1 MEGFFLKTA
10 KKSFQIL
17 LLLSL
22 LIGWSATRGLTAEPI
37 KISYSAISWL
47 MSPVW
52 MAEELGLFKKHEL
65 DAQLIYI
72 ASSATSVQ
80 ALLGG
85 SVQVITPG
93 SSGVVIAAARGVP
106 VVAVAASTRR
116 APFALFTHPEV
127 TKPEELKGKV
137 MGVTRF
143 NSTTHMLTVLILRKL
158 GLENYVSVRQMG
170 DVPSMHRAFEQKIIA
185 GMVSSYGPQA
195 SHRALTDAVKLEI
208 PYAGSMMT
216 VTQSFLRDKRVTV
229 ERVLRAYVEG
239 MAVFLKEKTVAKK
252 VLAKY
257 IRRDQPAFL
266 EETYE
271 TASTYL
277 EAIPRVEPRIVPA
290 ILGFAEMK
298 DVDVGDLTARVIDNS
313 VLDKLQREKFFERV
327 FSKTK

>member
-1 MEGFFLKTA
+1 
-10 KKSFQIL
+10 
-17 LLLSL
+17 
-22 LIGWSATRGLTAEPI
+22 
-37 KISYSAISWL
+37 

-52 MAEELGLFKKHEL
+52 MAEELGFFKKHGL

-80 ALLGG
+80 ALVGG

-93 SSGVVIAAARGVP
+93 SSGVIIAAARGVP

-127 TKPEELKGKV
+127 TRPEELKGKV

-158 GLENYVSVRQMG
+158 GLENHVSVRQMG

-195 SHRALTDAVKLEI
+195 SHRALTDAVQLEI

-216 VTQSFLRDKRVTV
+216 VTQSFLRDKRDAV
-229 ERVLRAYVEG
+229 ERVLKAYVEG
-239 MAVFLKEKTVAKK
+239 MAVFLRQKTVAKK
-252 VLAKY
+252 ILAKY
-257 IRRDQPAFL
+257 IRRDQPEFL

-271 TASTYL
+271 TASKYL
-277 EAIPRVEPRIVPA
+277 EPIPRVDPRIVPA
-290 ILGFAEMK
+290 ILGFADMK
-298 DVDVGDLTARVIDNS
+298 DVDVGEVTAKVIDNS
-313 VLDKLQREKFFERV
+313 VLDKLQREKFFDSL
-327 FSKTK
+327 FSKGK

>member
-1 MEGFFLKTA
+1 
-10 KKSFQIL
+10 
-17 LLLSL
+17 
-22 LIGWSATRGLTAEPI
+22 
-37 KISYSAISWL
+37 
-47 MSPVW
+47 
-52 MAEELGLFKKHEL
+52 MAEELGLFKKNGL

-93 SSGVVIAAARGVP
+93 SSGVIIAAARGVP

-116 APFALFTHPEV
+116 APFALFTHPEI
-127 TKPEELKGKV
+127 TRPEELKGKV

-195 SHRALTDAVKLEI
+195 SHRALTDAVQLEI

-216 VTQSFLRDKRVTV
+216 VTQLFLKEKRNTV
-229 ERVLRAYVEG
+229 ERVLRGYIEG
-239 MAVFLKEKTVAKK
+239 MAVFLKQKALAKK
-252 VLAKY
+252 ILAKY
-257 IRRDQPAFL
+257 IRRDQNDFL

-271 TASTYL
+271 TASKYL
-277 EAIPRVEPRIVPA
+277 EPVPRVDPRIVPA
-290 ILGFAEMK
+290 ILGFADMK
-298 DVDVGDLTARVIDNS
+298 DVDPADVAAKAIDDS
-313 VLDKLQREKFFERV
+313 ILDKLQREKFYDTLFPK
-327 FSKTK
+327 SK

>member
-1 MEGFFLKTA
+1 MERFFLKTT
-10 KKSFQIL
+10 KKTSQIL
-17 LLLSL
+17 ALLSVL
-22 LIGWSATRGLTAEPI
+22 LAASAHARAAESI
-37 KISYSAISWL
+37 RISYSAISWL

-52 MAEELGLFKKHEL
+52 VAEELGLFKKHGL

-72 ASSATSVQ
+72 PSSVTSVQ

-93 SSGVVIAAARGVP
+93 SSGVVIAAAQGVP

-116 APFALFTHPEV
+116 APFTLFTQPEI

-158 GLENYVSVRQMG
+158 GLENFVSVRQMG
-170 DVPSMHRAFEQKIIA
+170 DVPAMHQAFEQKIIV
-185 GMVSSYGPQA
+185 GMVSSYGPKA
-195 SHRALTDAVKLEI
+195 RHRALTDAVRLEI

-216 VTQSFLRDKRVTV
+216 VTRNFLRDHRDTV

-239 MAVFLKEKTVAKK
+239 MAVFLNQKAIAKR

-266 EETYE
+266 EETYD
-271 TASTYL
+271 TASKYL
-277 EAIPRVEPRIVPA
+277 EPVPRVDPRIVPA
-290 ILGFAEMK
+290 ILGFAGLK
-298 DVDVGDLTARVIDNS
+298 DVDVDEVTTKVIDNS
-313 VLDKLQREKFFERV
+313 VLDKLQREKFFDNL
-327 FSKTK
+327 FAPKK

>member
-1 MEGFFLKTA
+1 MLLWP
-10 KKSFQIL
+10 L
-17 LLLSL
+17 LLGAKNAA
-22 LIGWSATRGLTAEPI
+22 IAAESI
-37 KISYSAISWL
+37 RISYSAISWL

-52 MAEELGLFKKHEL
+52 MAEELGLFKKNGL

-93 SSGVVIAAARGVP
+93 SSGVIIAAARGVP

-116 APFALFTHPEV
+116 APFALFTHPEI
-127 TKPEELKGKV
+127 TRPEELKGKV

-195 SHRALTDAVKLEI
+195 SHRALTDAVQLEI

-216 VTQSFLRDKRVTV
+216 VTQLFLKEKRNTV
-229 ERVLRAYVEG
+229 ERVLRGYIEG
-239 MAVFLKEKTVAKK
+239 MAVFLKQKALAKK
-252 VLAKY
+252 ILAKY
-257 IRRDQPAFL
+257 IRRDQNDFL

-271 TASTYL
+271 TASKYL
-277 EAIPRVEPRIVPA
+277 EPVPRVDPRIVPA
-290 ILGFAEMK
+290 ILGFADMK
-298 DVDVGDLTARVIDNS
+298 DVDPADVAAKAIDDS
-313 VLDKLQREKFFERV
+313 ILDKLQREKFYDTLFPK
-327 FSKTK
+327 SK

>member
-1 MEGFFLKTA
+1 MEGLFLKTA
-10 KKSFQIL
+10 IRSIQIL

-22 LIGWSATRGLTAEPI
+22 LFGASARALAAESV

-52 MAEELGLFKKHEL
+52 MAEELGLFKKNGL

-195 SHRALTDAVKLEI
+195 SHRALTDAVQLEI

-216 VTQSFLRDKRVTV
+216 VTQSFLRDKRDTV

-239 MAVFLKEKTVAKK
+239 MAVFLKQKTVAKK

-257 IRRDQPAFL
+257 IRRDQPDFL

-271 TASTYL
+271 TASKYL
-277 EAIPRVEPRIVPA
+277 EPIPRVDPRIVPA
-290 ILGFAEMK
+290 ILGFADMK
-298 DVDVGDLTARVIDNS
+298 DVDVGEVSAKVIDNS
-313 VLDKLQREKFFERV
+313 VLDKLQREKFFDSL
-327 FSKTK
+327 FPKAK

>member
-1 MEGFFLKTA
+1 MEGFILKTA
-10 KKSFQIL
+10 MKSVQLL

-22 LIGWSATRGLTAEPI
+22 LVGAGSSALAAESV
-37 KISYSAISWL
+37 KVSYSAISWL

-52 MAEELGLFKKHEL
+52 VAEELGLFKKHGL

-116 APFALFTHPEV
+116 APFGLFTHPEV
-127 TKPEELKGKV
+127 TKPEDLKGKV

-195 SHRALTDAVKLEI
+195 SHRALTDAVQLEI

-216 VTQSFLRDKRVTV
+216 VTQSFLKDKRDTV

-239 MAVFLKEKTVAKK
+239 MAVFLKQKTVAKK

-257 IRRDQPAFL
+257 IRRDQPEFL

-271 TASTYL
+271 TASKYL
-277 EAIPRVEPRIVPA
+277 EPIPRVDPRIVPA
-290 ILGFAEMK
+290 ILGFADIK
-298 DVDVGDLTARVIDNS
+298 DVDVGEVTTKVIDNS
-313 VLDKLQREKFFERV
+313 VLDKLQREKFFEHV
-327 FSKTK
+327 FRKTK

>member
-1 MEGFFLKTA
+1 MEGLFLKTA
-10 KKSFQIL
+10 KRFVQIS

-22 LIGWSATRGLTAEPI
+22 LVGASARALAAESI

-52 MAEELGLFKKHEL
+52 MAEELGLFKKHGL

-93 SSGVVIAAARGVP
+93 SSGVIIAAARGVP

-127 TKPEELKGKV
+127 TRAEELKGKV

-158 GLENYVSVRQMG
+158 GLENHVSVRQMG

-195 SHRALTDAVKLEI
+195 SHRALTDAVQLEI

-216 VTQSFLRDKRVTV
+216 VTQSFLRDQRDSV

-239 MAVFLKEKTVAKK
+239 MAVFLKQKAVAKK

-257 IRRDQPAFL
+257 IRRDQPDFL

-271 TASTYL
+271 TASKYL
-277 EAIPRVEPRIVPA
+277 EPVPRVDPRIVPA
-290 ILGFAEMK
+290 ILGFADMK
-298 DVDVGDLTARVIDNS
+298 DVDVGDLTGKVIDNS
-313 VLDKLQREKFFERV
+313 VLDKLQREKFFEHV
-327 FSKTK
+327 FPKTK